1 MELHGRRA
9 EQAAIAALL
18 DRARDGRSGALL
30 LSGAAG
36 MGKTALLADAAAS
49 ADGLRVLRAT
59 GAEAEAEL
67 PFAGLHQ
74 LLAPVLDRAAAL
86 PRPQAAALE
95 RALGVAE
102 GPAPEPLLLGAGVL
116 GLLAEAGP
124 ALVLVDD
131 LHWLDGTVLRF
142 CCDVHDLCYEKY
154 GCTSSSWWRVW
165 SSWTCNSCNAG
176 AIWCFAG
183 GGAGRGPFHPYPY

>member
-67 PFAGLHQ
+67 PFAGLH
-74 LLAPVLDRAAAL
+74 
-86 PRPQAAALE
+86 
-95 RALGVAE
+95 
-102 GPAPEPLLLGAGVL
+102 
-116 GLLAEAGP
+116 
-124 ALVLVDD
+124 
-131 LHWLDGTVLRF
+131 
-142 CCDVHDLCYEKY
+142 
-154 GCTSSSWWRVW
+154 
-165 SSWTCNSCNAG
+165 
-176 AIWCFAG
+176 
-183 GGAGRGPFHPYPY
+183 